1 MIYVWFVV
9 GVILTLAGAS
19 WLVDGASGIAK
30 RYKVSEFVIGV
41 CIVGIGTSMPELTVS
56 LLGSLR
62 GSAEIAIGNVT
73 GSNMFNTLVILGITA
88 LINPIMFTRDNLRRD
103 MHLNTLASVILLLFA
118 YLPIAFRP
126 TESPMISR
134 LEGGLFLLLFAA
146 YLFMTFRSS
155 GKAEEAETES
165 EAESGGKP
173 KALWLLILMVV
184 AGIAALAVGGKLFV
198 DNGCEIARALKVSE
212 TVIAITFMACGTSLP
227 ELVTCIVAAA
237 KKRNQLAL
245 GNILGSN
252 VSNILLILGC
262 SALVK
267 PLFVDQVILDGFI
280 ILVGVA
286 ILLYISALLPRRN
299 ELSRYKGLLFIL
311 LYAAYIYFIV
321 LA

>member
-1 MIYVWFVV
+1 MMYVWFIV
-9 GVILTLAGAS
+9 GVALTLLGAS

-88 LINPIMFTRDNLRRD
+88 MINPIMFTRDNLRRD

-126 TESPMISR
+126 TESLMISR
-134 LEGGLFLLLFAA
+134 LEGGIFLLLFAS
-146 YLFMTFRSS
+146 YLFMTFRSGDKS
-155 GKAEEAETES
+155 EEAETEG
-165 EAESGGKP
+165 EGHPKP
-173 KALWLLILMVV
+173 LGLLILMVI
-184 AGIAALAVGGKLFV
+184 AGIAALALGGKLFV
-198 DNGCEIARALKVSE
+198 DKGCEIARALKVSE

-237 KKRNQLAL
+237 KKQNQLAL

-262 SALVK
+262 SSMVR
-267 PLFVDQVILDGFI
+267 PLAVDSVNLDGFI
-280 ILVGVA
+280 FLIA
-286 ILLYISALLPRRN
+286 TSILLYLSALLPRRN
-299 ELSRYKGLLFIL
+299 QLTWYKGIFFIL
-311 LYAAYIYFIV
+311 LYALYIYISV
-321 LA
+321 IA

>member
-1 MIYVWFVV
+1 MMYVWFIV
-9 GVILTLAGAS
+9 GVALTLLGAS

-41 CIVGIGTSMPELTVS
+41 CIVGIGTSMPEFTVS

-88 LINPIMFTRDNLRRD
+88 MINPILFTRDNLRRD

-118 YLPIAFRP
+118 YLPIAIRP
-126 TESPMISR
+126 AESPVISR
-134 LEGGLFLLLFAA
+134 LEGGLFLLLFAG
-146 YLFMTFRSS
+146 YLYMTFRNGNKSEEADTEGG
-155 GKAEEAETES
+155 GKA
-165 EAESGGKP
+165 KP
-173 KALWLLILMVV
+173 LWLLILMVI

-198 DNGCEIARALKVSE
+198 DKGCEIARALKVSE
-212 TVIAITFMACGTSLP
+212 TVIAVTFMAGGTSLP

-262 SALVK
+262 SSLVR
-267 PLFVDQVILDGFI
+267 PLIVDTAQFDGFI
-280 ILVGVA
+280 ILILVA
-286 ILLYISALLPRRN
+286 ILLYLSALLPKRN
-299 ELSRYKGLLFIL
+299 ELSRYKGFIFIL
-311 LYAAYIYFIV
+311 LYAAYIYFVV

>member
-1 MIYVWFVV
+1 MMYMWFIV
-9 GVILTLAGAS
+9 GVALTLLGAS

-88 LINPIMFTRDNLRRD
+88 MINPIMFTRDNLRRD

-126 TESPMISR
+126 TESLMISR
-134 LEGGLFLLLFAA
+134 LEGGIFLLLFAG
-146 YLFMTFRSS
+146 YLFMTFRSGDKS
-155 GKAEEAETES
+155 EEVETEG
-165 EAESGGKP
+165 EGKP
-173 KALWLLILMVV
+173 KPLGLLILMVI
-184 AGIAALAVGGKLFV
+184 AGIAALALGGKLFV
-198 DNGCEIARALKVSE
+198 DKGCEIARALKVSE

-227 ELVTCIVAAA
+227 ELVTCRVAAA

-252 VSNILLILGC
+252 VCNILLILGC
-262 SALVK
+262 SSLVR
-267 PLFVDQVILDGFI
+267 PLIVDTVNLDGFI
-280 ILVGVA
+280 ILIGVA
-286 ILLYISALLPRRN
+286 ILLYISALLPKRN
-299 ELSRYKGLLFIL
+299 ELSRYKGFIFLL
-311 LYAAYIYFIV
+311 LYAAYIYFVV
-321 LA
+321 LT

>member
-88 LINPIMFTRDNLRRD
+88 LINPIMCTRDNLRRD

-146 YLFMTFRSS
+146 YLFMTFRNS
-155 GKAEEAETES
+155 GKAEET
-165 EAESGGKP
+165 EAENETGGKP

-286 ILLYISALLPRRN
+286 ILLYISALLPRRK
-299 ELSRYKGLLFIL
+299 ELSRYKGLIFIL

>member
-1 MIYVWFVV
+1 MYVWFIV
-9 GVILTLAGAS
+9 GVALTLLGAS

-41 CIVGIGTSMPELTVS
+41 CIVGIGTSMPEFTVS

-88 LINPIMFTRDNLRRD
+88 MINPILFTRDNLRRD

-118 YLPIAFRP
+118 YLPIAIRP
-126 TESPMISR
+126 AESPVISR
-134 LEGGLFLLLFAA
+134 LEGGLFLLLFAG
-146 YLFMTFRSS
+146 YLYMTFRNGNKSEEADTEGG
-155 GKAEEAETES
+155 GKA
-165 EAESGGKP
+165 KP
-173 KALWLLILMVV
+173 LWLLILMVI

-198 DNGCEIARALKVSE
+198 DKGCEIARALKVSE
-212 TVIAITFMACGTSLP
+212 TVIAVTFMAGGTSLP

-262 SALVK
+262 SSLVR
-267 PLFVDQVILDGFI
+267 PLFVDTAQFDGFI
-280 ILVGVA
+280 ILILVA
-286 ILLYISALLPRRN
+286 ILLYLSALLPKRN
-299 ELSRYKGLLFIL
+299 ELSRYKGFIFIL
-311 LYAAYIYFIV
+311 LYAAYIYFVV

>member
-1 MIYVWFVV
+1 MMYVWFIV
-9 GVILTLAGAS
+9 GVALTLLGAS

-41 CIVGIGTSMPELTVS
+41 CIVGIGTSMPEFTVS

-88 LINPIMFTRDNLRRD
+88 IINPILFTRDNLRRD

-118 YLPIAFRP
+118 YLPIAIRP
-126 TESPMISR
+126 AESPVISR
-134 LEGGLFLLLFAA
+134 LEGGLFLLLFAG
-146 YLFMTFRSS
+146 YLYMTFRNGNKSEEADS
-155 GKAEEAETES
+155 EGGKA
-165 EAESGGKP
+165 KP
-173 KALWLLILMVV
+173 LWLLILMVI

-198 DNGCEIARALKVSE
+198 DKGCEIARALKVSE
-212 TVIAITFMACGTSLP
+212 TVIAVTFMAGGTSLP

-262 SALVK
+262 SSLVR
-267 PLFVDQVILDGFI
+267 PLIVDTAQFDGFI
-280 ILVGVA
+280 ILILVA
-286 ILLYISALLPRRN
+286 ILLYLSALLPKRN
-299 ELSRYKGLLFIL
+299 ELSRYKGFIFIL
-311 LYAAYIYFIV
+311 LYAAYIYFVV

>member
-1 MIYVWFVV
+1 MMYMWFIV
-9 GVILTLAGAS
+9 GVALTLLGAS

-88 LINPIMFTRDNLRRD
+88 MINPIMFTRDNLRRD

-126 TESPMISR
+126 TESLMISR
-134 LEGGLFLLLFAA
+134 LEGGIFLLLFAG
-146 YLFMTFRSS
+146 YLFMTFRSGDKS
-155 GKAEEAETES
+155 EEAETEG
-165 EAESGGKP
+165 EGKP
-173 KALWLLILMVV
+173 KPLGLLILMVI

-198 DNGCEIARALKVSE
+198 DKGCEIARALKVSE

-252 VSNILLILGC
+252 VCNILLILGC
-262 SALVK
+262 SSLVR
-267 PLFVDQVILDGFI
+267 PLIVDTVNLDGFI
-280 ILVGVA
+280 ILIGVA
-286 ILLYISALLPRRN
+286 ILLYISALLPKRK
-299 ELSRYKGLLFIL
+299 ELSSYKGFIFLL
-311 LYAAYIYFIV
+311 LYAAYIYFVVI
-321 LA
+321 A

>member
-1 MIYVWFVV
+1 MMYVWFIV
-9 GVILTLAGAS
+9 GVALTLLGAS

-41 CIVGIGTSMPELTVS
+41 CIVGIGTSMPEFTVS

-88 LINPIMFTRDNLRRD
+88 MINPILFTRDNLRRD

-118 YLPIAFRP
+118 YLPIAIRP
-126 TESPMISR
+126 AESPVISR
-134 LEGGLFLLLFAA
+134 LEGGLFLLLFAG
-146 YLFMTFRSS
+146 YLYMTFRNGNKSEEADTEGG
-155 GKAEEAETES
+155 GKA
-165 EAESGGKP
+165 KP
-173 KALWLLILMVV
+173 LWLLILMVI

-198 DNGCEIARALKVSE
+198 DKGCEIARALKVSE
-212 TVIAITFMACGTSLP
+212 TVIAVTFMAGGTSLP

-262 SALVK
+262 SSLVR
-267 PLFVDQVILDGFI
+267 PLLVDTAQFDGFI
-280 ILVGVA
+280 ILILVA
-286 ILLYISALLPRRN
+286 ILLYLSALLPKRN
-299 ELSRYKGLLFIL
+299 ELSRYKGFIFIL
-311 LYAAYIYFIV
+311 LYAAYIYFVV

>member
-1 MIYVWFVV
+1 MMYVWFIV
-9 GVILTLAGAS
+9 GVALTLLGAS

-88 LINPIMFTRDNLRRD
+88 MINPIMFTRDNLRRD

-118 YLPIAFRP
+118 YLPITFRP
-126 TESPMISR
+126 TESLMISR
-134 LEGGLFLLLFAA
+134 LEGGIFLLLFAG
-146 YLFMTFRSS
+146 YLFMTFRSGDKS
-155 GKAEEAETES
+155 EEAETE
-165 EAESGGKP
+165 GDGKP
-173 KALWLLILMVV
+173 KPLWLLILMVI
-184 AGIAALAVGGKLFV
+184 AGIAALALGGKLFV
-198 DNGCEIARALKVSE
+198 DKGCEIARALKVSE

-262 SALVK
+262 SSLVR
-267 PLFVDQVILDGFI
+267 PLIVDTVNLDGFI
-280 ILVGVA
+280 ILIGVA
-286 ILLYISALLPRRN
+286 ILLYISALLPKRN
-299 ELSRYKGLLFIL
+299 ELSRYKGFIFLL
-311 LYAAYIYFIV
+311 LYAAYIYFVV